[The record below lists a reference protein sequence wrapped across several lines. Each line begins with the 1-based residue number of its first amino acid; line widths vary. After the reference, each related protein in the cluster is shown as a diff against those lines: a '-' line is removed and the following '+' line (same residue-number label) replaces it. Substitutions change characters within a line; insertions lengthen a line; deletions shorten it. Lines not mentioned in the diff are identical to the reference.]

1 MLALLSR
8 SYVVYL
14 AFGAITRL
22 TGRIES
28 VHLTYPAEPRFREA
42 YTFQA
47 RYLQRLYRTLAWTP
61 SPIAVFKQGGASGV
75 VFAVPADEKELL
87 HPENSDNLHL
97 LFRRVRLIQRLIGAS
112 QVTLAG
118 VLPSHVARG
127 EINLGALV
135 IEDPRPAT
143 QRALLSAIDQVI
155 QNDFDG
161 IRPPILVFGG
171 AGYIGADLADALR
184 MNGDAPVIIDV
195 KAPGE
200 SAETCLARFKGQAV
214 LLVDVARRR
223 SIVPIIPL
231 LWPELVL
238 LNETY
243 PEPSGPMLAEL
254 RARGVRIR
262 HVAGVEGTLRPNL
275 PGGYSGAVPCC
286 AAHRINDSTRA
297 VLKTL

>member
-8 SYVVYL
+8 SCVVYL
-14 AFGAITRL
+14 VIGTIARL

-47 RYLQRLYRTLAWTP
+47 RYLRRLYRTLEWTP
-61 SPIAVFKQGGASGV
+61 SPIAIFKQGGAPGV
-75 VFAVPADEKELL
+75 VFAVPADEKTLL
-87 HPENSDNLHL
+87 NPENEDKLHL

-112 QVTLAG
+112 QVTFAG
-118 VLPSHVARG
+118 VLPSHVARKKIEVG
-127 EINLGALV
+127 TLV

-143 QRALLSAIDQVI
+143 RRALLSAIDQVI

-161 IRPPILVFGG
+161 TRPPILLFGG
-171 AGYIGADLADALR
+171 AGYIGTDLADALR

-200 SAETCLARFKGQAV
+200 SAETCLARFQGQAA
-214 LLVDVARRR
+214 LMVDVARRNA
-223 SIVPIIPL
+223 IAPTVTL

-243 PEPSGPMLAEL
+243 PEPSGSLLVEL

-262 HVAGVEGTLRPNL
+262 HLAGVEGTLWPDL

-286 AAHRINDSTRA
+286 AAHRIADSTRA
-297 VLKTL
+297 VLKAL